1 MVPLPLHSQWVVA
14 EIVVRRQGLTGL
26 YRQCRLSIS
35 GIGANGTYGSDRF
48 TIFADDRPLVD
59 PCHRLQVWYAAQC
72 AYIFLQNSP
81 PLSFRCIDKCP
92 LMNGVGFVVDGFFEE
107 YLSFVWSEDVL

>member
-1 MVPLPLHSQWVVA
+1 MGDEDTLGEHVAGRSQSVDFTCGLQTEPSRSFEQSPGAIVGIMVPLPLHSQWVVA

-59 PCHRLQVWYAAQC
+59 PCHRLQVWYAA
-72 AYIFLQNSP
+72 
-81 PLSFRCIDKCP
+81 
-92 LMNGVGFVVDGFFEE
+92 
-107 YLSFVWSEDVL
+107 